1 MIDYNLS
8 KLAQQE
14 YEARVRSL
22 VPVQDFD
29 DRLYDDRKLS
39 LYPILSGIAGTT
51 QNQRAWLSR
60 QAQRLMA
67 TVNNGLS
74 SLSDRAQSRQNTQ
87 AHVSLNEP
95 ECETVPC

>member
-29 DRLYDDRKLS
+29 DRLWDDRQLS
-39 LYPILSGIAGTT
+39 VYPILSGIAGAT
-51 QNQRAWLSR
+51 QQPRDWLSQ
-60 QAQRLMA
+60 QAQRLIA
-67 TVNNGLS
+67 ALNSGRNSV
-74 SLSDRAQSRQNTQ
+74 RVPAQ
-87 AHVSLNEP
+87 VSINEP